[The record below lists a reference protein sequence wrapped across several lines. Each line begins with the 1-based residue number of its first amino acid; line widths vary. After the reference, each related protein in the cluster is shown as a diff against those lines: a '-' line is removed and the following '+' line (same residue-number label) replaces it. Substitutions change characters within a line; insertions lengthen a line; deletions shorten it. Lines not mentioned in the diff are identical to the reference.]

1 MATDRSSNDGKEFA
15 GEITVAS
22 RIIDYLSSGLY
33 KDPAS
38 CLKELINNS
47 YDADATRVD
56 VFVKPDANHIIIEDD
71 GCGMNREEFE
81 KHFSRISESHKRD
94 RSDKTPSGRKKIG
107 KIGIGFIAANEICDV
122 MEIYSTKKGNE
133 ELLNVVIDFK
143 ELREPVESR
152 RRKGTDYV
160 KADYVGRVTRTD
172 AKSHYTRIFL
182 RSVRGAAKDILAG
195 ARPQRE
201 GAESISLYGHFPD
214 TIADLLK
221 SSRINTWKDF
231 DTYSETMLKIGLNV
245 PVRYAPKWVPSK
257 YHNVVKEFEQTTEK
271 LNFSVYYDGTEL
283 RKPIVFRDLD
293 GRGILKHFKFEGSE
307 VSAHG
312 YFYVQHKTIKPI
324 EIHGLLV
331 RIREAA
337 VGEHDQQFWGFSPSE
352 SSLLQRWVSAEI
364 WADDRLEDAMNI
376 DRRTLR
382 DVHPAY
388 VELRGAIHK
397 QLRAVL
403 KEARQEIYEAGS
415 TERKQT
421 IVHEAWDELRHLADD
436 PGLKLPSY
444 VAQSLHDNLKSISPK
459 NRQKMLL
466 KKYNAVEFYEIII
479 EVAKQVLTPAQLK
492 KFLSI
497 LTERLSK

>member
-1 MATDRSSNDGKEFA
+1 MATDRSRDDGRDFT

-56 VFVKPDANHIIIEDD
+56 VFVKPDANQIIIEDN
-71 GCGMNREEFE
+71 GSGLNREEFE

-94 RSDKTPSGRKKIG
+94 RSDKTLSGRKKIG

-122 MEIYSTKKGNE
+122 MEIYSTKEGDVQ
-133 ELLNVVIDFK
+133 LLHVVIDFR
-143 ELREPVESR
+143 EMREPIASR
-152 RRKGTDYV
+152 RRKDTDYV
-160 KADYVGRVTRTD
+160 KADYVGQVTRTD
-172 AKSHYTRIFL
+172 ASSHYTRIFL

-195 ARPQRE
+195 AKSQRE
-201 GAESISLYGHFPD
+201 DGEPMSLYGLGPE
-214 TIADLLK
+214 TIAGLLR
-221 SSRINTWKDF
+221 SGRVNTWKDF

-245 PVRYAPKWVPSK
+245 PVRYAPQWMPSK
-257 YHNVVKEFEQTTEK
+257 HHNAIKEFEQSVEK
-271 LNFSVYYDGTEL
+271 LSFSVYYDGTEL
-283 RKPIVFRDLD
+283 RKPIVFRELE
-293 GRGILKHFKFEGSE
+293 GRSILKLFQFEGAE
-307 VSAHG
+307 VSARG
-312 YFYVQHKTIKPI
+312 YFYVQHKTVKPT

-331 RIREAA
+331 RIRQAA

-352 SSLLQRWVSAEI
+352 SPLIQRWLSAEI

-388 VELRGAIHK
+388 VELREAIHK
-397 QLRAVL
+397 QLRVVL
-403 KEARQEIYEAGS
+403 REARQNIYEAGS
-415 TERKQT
+415 EQRKEA
-421 IVHEAWDELRHLADD
+421 VAHEAWDELRHLVDD
-436 PGLKLPSY
+436 PDIDLSPP
-444 VAQSLHDNLKSISPK
+444 VAQSLRDNWKLINPK
-459 NRQKMLL
+459 DRRKMLL
-466 KKYNAVEFYEIII
+466 KKYDVVEFYSIVL
-479 EVAKQVLTPAQLK
+479 EVANQILTPSQLK
-492 KFLSI
+492 LFLRK